1 MQEPEHSEWSGRTD
15 GTPFMQKALIVLF
28 KVVPLEVI
36 YGVMALVVPFYMLFN
51 HKGYL
56 AIYHFFRHRM
66 GKRPLSAFWHVYRN
80 HYAFGQVVLDRF
92 ATYAGKRFKLTVDGN
107 ENYLRLNEGES
118 GFMMLSSHVGNY
130 EQAGYAL
137 TSDRKQFYALVYAG
151 ESATVMNERGKQF
164 VGSNIHMI
172 PVQAD
177 MSHLFLINKA
187 LDDGDI
193 VSMPSDRCFGSAK
206 SVECQF
212 FGATARFP
220 LGPFATAVQK
230 EVPALAV
237 TVMKTE
243 RRSYTA
249 FVRPLDCD
257 RTMPRRQQMAAL
269 AQDFATTLEEI
280 VRQYPHQWYN
290 YYEFW
295 EDDRTNV

>member
-1 MQEPEHSEWSGRTD
+1 MQEPVHSEWSGRTD

-36 YGVMALVVPFYMLFN
+36 YAVMAMVVPFYMLFS

-56 AIYHFFRHRM
+56 AMYHFSRQHLD
-66 GKRPLSAFWHVYRN
+66 KKPLSAFWHVYRN
-80 HYAFGQVVLDRF
+80 HLAFGQVVLDRF
-92 ATYAGKRFKLTVDGN
+92 ATYAGVRFKLTVDGN
-107 ENYLRLNEGES
+107 EHYLRLNEGDR

-137 TSDRKQFYALVYAG
+137 VSDRKQFYALVYAG
-151 ESATVMNERGKQF
+151 ESATVMRERGKQF

-193 VSMPSDRCFGSAK
+193 VSMPADRCFGSAK

-212 FGATARFP
+212 FGASARFP

-230 EVPALAV
+230 EVQTVAV
-237 TVMKTE
+237 TVMKTG

-249 FVRPLDCD
+249 FVRPVECD
-257 RTMPRRQQMAAL
+257 RTLPHRQQMTAL
-269 AQDFATTLEEI
+269 AQSFATTLEEI
-280 VRQYPHQWYN
+280 VNRYPHQWYN

-295 EDDRTNV
+295 SN